1 MQLFSDRL
9 VDSLG
14 KTGSPCV
21 VGLDPRVDRMPA
33 FIKSGRSGNPIR
45 SVIRD
50 FHELVLDTI
59 AGLVSVIKPQLAFF
73 EQYGS
78 AGIQAFEDTVQ
89 AAKQRGLLVIA
100 DGKRNDVDSTAEAY
114 AEAYLGDQAF
124 DVDALTVT
132 PYLGRDS
139 MLPFV
144 EACRRH
150 GKGIF
155 VVLKTSNP
163 GSGDYQDQTLQSTGR
178 PLYETVA
185 QTIRELGECL
195 TGESGYSSI
204 GAVIGATFPE
214 DARCLRAL
222 LPRAFVLVT
231 GYGAQGASPEG
242 AAACFNTDGLGAIV
256 NSSRGITYSFG
267 NEDVSKGTFVNSVR
281 ENTLRMQDELRGAL
295 IRASLPSA
303 LSAHP
308 TIR

>member
-1 MQLFSDRL
+1 MRIFSDRL
-9 VDSLG
+9 VDSLR

-21 VGLDPRVDRMPA
+21 VGLDPRIDQMPA
-33 FIKSGRSGNPIR
+33 FIKSGRAENSVR

-50 FHELVLDTI
+50 FHELVLDTV
-59 AGLVSVIKPQLAFF
+59 AGLASVVKPQLAFF

-114 AEAYLGDQAF
+114 AAAYLGDKAF
-124 DVDALTVT
+124 DVDAMTVT

-144 EACRRH
+144 DACGDS

-155 VVLKTSNP
+155 IVLKTSNP
-163 GSGDYQDQTLQSTGR
+163 GSRDYQDQTLQKTGR
-178 PLYETVA
+178 PLYEAVA
-185 QTIRELGECL
+185 QTIRDFGGGL

-204 GAVIGATFPE
+204 GAVVGATFPE

-222 LPRAFVLVT
+222 LPTAFILVT
-231 GYGAQGASPEG
+231 GYGAQGANPEG
-242 AAACFNTDGLGAIV
+242 AAACFNADGLGAIV

-267 NEDVSKGTFVNSVR
+267 NESVTKDAFVKSVR
-281 ENTLRMQDELRGAL
+281 ENTLRMRDEITTAL
-295 IRASLPSA
+295 ATSS
-303 LSAHP
+303 
-308 TIR
+308 

>member
-1 MQLFSDRL
+1 VRLFSDRL
-9 VDSLG
+9 VESLR

-21 VGLDPRVDRMPA
+21 VGLDPRIHLMPA
-33 FIKSGRSGNPIR
+33 FIKSGRGGNAVR
-45 SVIRD
+45 AVIRD

-59 AGLVSVIKPQLAFF
+59 DGLASVVKPQLAFF

-100 DGKRNDVDSTAEAY
+100 DGKRNDIDSTAEAY
-114 AEAYLGDQAF
+114 AAAYLGDQAF
-124 DVDALTVT
+124 DVDAMTVT

-144 EACRRH
+144 EACREH

-155 VVLKTSNP
+155 IVLKTSNP
-163 GSGDYQDQTLQSTGR
+163 GSRDYQDQALDGTRR
-178 PLYETVA
+178 PLYESVA
-185 QTIRELGECL
+185 QTIRDFGEGL
-195 TGESGYSSI
+195 MGESGYSSI

-214 DARCLRAL
+214 DARRLRAL
-222 LPRAFVLVT
+222 LPRAFILVT

-242 AAACFNTDGLGAIV
+242 AAGCFNTDRLGAIV

-267 NEDVSKGTFVNSVR
+267 NENVTREMFVKSVR
-281 ENTLRMQDELRGAL
+281 ENTLRMRDEITAATKASVAGAVG
-295 IRASLPSA
+295 
-303 LSAHP
+303 
-308 TIR
+308 